1 HLHARLQTLKGT
13 ETLDSRAEQVFPED
27 LPSRPRR
34 HPPVA
39 FALLYLALRRLV
51 DWAVGPSE
59 SDRSKDFGI
68 LVLRHQLEVL
78 HRQTP

>member
-1 HLHARLQTLKGT
+1 
-13 ETLDSRAEQVFPED
+13 
-27 LPSRPRR
+27 
-34 HPPVA
+34 VA